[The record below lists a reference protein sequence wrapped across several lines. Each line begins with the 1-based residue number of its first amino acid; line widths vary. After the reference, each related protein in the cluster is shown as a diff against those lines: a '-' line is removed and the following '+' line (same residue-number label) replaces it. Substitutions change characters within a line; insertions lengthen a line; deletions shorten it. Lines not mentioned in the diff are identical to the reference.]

1 MPIVI
6 DDSTNPAANDSSL
19 NLKQVLNSFAFILKQ
34 ITGQPDWKTAPDAS
48 LIALSEIQ
56 GQPGDTGA
64 TGAQGIQGLKG
75 DVGATGAQGIQG
87 LKGDKGDTGATGATP
102 DPAPGAWQDLSL
114 STSWSNYA
122 TGYTTAQCR
131 KYTSG
136 LIEVKGIL
144 KKSGTLTANE
154 IMCTLPANYR
164 PSEIMLLATWASG
177 GTSRITVETG
187 GVIRL
192 NSGNAGGVG
201 LNFFFG
207 L

>member
-1 MPIVI
+1 MPFSI
-6 DDSTNPAANDSSL
+6 DDNLDPNNLPLGTNIRQAINILATQV
-19 NLKQVLNSFAFILKQ
+19 KQLSGKQ
-34 ITGQPDWKTAPDAS
+34 TWRMKPDYSIATAIKGDK
-48 LIALSEIQ
+48 
-56 GQPGDTGA
+56 GDTGA
-64 TGAQGIQGLKG
+64 TGAAGIQGAKG
-75 DVGATGAQGIQG
+75 DKGDTGTTGAQGIQG
-87 LKGDKGDTGATGATP
+87 VKGDTGATGATP
-102 DPAPGAWQDLSL
+102 DPAPSAWQDLSL
-114 STSWSNYA
+114 STNWSNYA

-144 KKSGTLTANE
+144 KKSSTLVTNE

-187 GVIRL
+187 GAVRL
-192 NSGNAGGVG
+192 NSGNSGGVG